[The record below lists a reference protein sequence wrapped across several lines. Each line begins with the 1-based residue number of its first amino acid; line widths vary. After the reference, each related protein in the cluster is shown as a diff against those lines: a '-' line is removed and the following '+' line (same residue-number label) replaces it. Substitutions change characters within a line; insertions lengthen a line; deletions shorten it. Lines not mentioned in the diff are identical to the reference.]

1 MVVQLLGDF
10 GSQKRI
16 AHLTNMQ
23 PGATTFYVTTVGRPI
38 RKLIAI
44 SLAHLRDGTS
54 SVIHKIGTWSIHILG
69 VEFPQPSIIKL
80 ILADEGNLVGMI
92 LTAIAHVP
100 CLHLS

>member
-23 PGATTFYVTTVGRPI
+23 PGATAFYIATVGRPSE
-38 RKLIAI
+38 LIAI

-54 SVIHKIGTWSIHILG
+54 SVIHDNWHVEHSYTWR
-69 VEFPQPSIIKL
+69 
-80 ILADEGNLVGMI
+80 
-92 LTAIAHVP
+92 
-100 CLHLS
+100 

>member
-1 MVVQLLGDF
+1 MVVQLLRDF

-23 PGATTFYVTTVGRPI
+23 PGATTFYIATVGRPI

-44 SLAHLRDGTS
+44 SLAHLIDGTS
-54 SVIHKIGTWSIHILG
+54 SVIYIIGTWSIHILG

-80 ILADEGNLVGMI
+80 ILADEGNFVGMI
-92 LTAIAHVP
+92 LTAIAHIP